1 MQNPILISVKA
12 QTVSSYQIFSVDLV
26 SCFSVVE

>member
-1 MQNPILISVKA
+1 MQNPISISVKA
-12 QTVSSYQIFSVDLV
+12 QTVSSYQIFSLGLV